1 MPDFRRFEKM
11 LREREAYLA
20 GTLDRVERELLE
32 PTSKDDEERATEREG
47 DEVLERLGS
56 ASAAELRAVR
66 AALRRIEDGSY
77 GECANCGEKIPV
89 KRLEII
95 PHAARCARCA

>member
-1 MPDFRRFEKM
+1 MPDYKRFEKM

-20 GTLDRVERELLE
+20 QTLERVEHELIQ
-32 PTSKDDEERATEREG
+32 PASKDDEERATEREG
-47 DEVLERLGS
+47 DEVLESLGS

-66 AALRRIEDGSY
+66 AALKRIEDGTY
-77 GECANCGEKIPV
+77 GECANCGEEIAE

-95 PHAARCARCA
+95 PHAARCAKCA